1 VIVMARERTPTRG
14 LEPVDRVINALR
26 ESVDIALNS
35 GIGRDRIVIDPGIGF
50 GPLSLDP
57 VIMGGEPIRGEYRHG
72 DENYPWYSWDSILIM
87 NTVRIRQELGLPI
100 LIGVSRKSFLERL
113 IRRRAPPE
121 DRLFASISVE
131 AISVLM
137 GADAIRTHN
146 VHESRDAIR
155 VGEALRL
162 CLNKSPKE
170 CSREL
175 IKLVQGT
182 A

>member
-1 VIVMARERTPTRG
+1 
-14 LEPVDRVINALR
+14 
-26 ESVDIALNS
+26 
-35 GIGRDRIVIDPGIGF
+35 
-50 GPLSLDP
+50 
-57 VIMGGEPIRGEYRHG
+57 
-72 DENYPWYSWDSILIM
+72 M
-87 NTVRIRQELGLPI
+87 NTVKIRQELGLPI

-146 VHESRDAIR
+146 VHESRDAVR